1 MEKTQL
7 KNWQKMTPVGR
18 LFHTLGIFILKRR
31 MGQLVALFLRT
42 VASLFDKSHN
52 FKSDSRNIILQTF
65 FTGVEIF
72 PPLFA
77 VATLFGTVVI
87 IYLFSLMGKMGFSN
101 NIGTLIVV
109 IIIRELSPIFTAF
122 LIAGRTGSSLTTYIG
137 SMVIDSEVDALAT
150 MGINPIRYLVM
161 PSVIGGT
168 IAMIIMNIIF
178 CASAIGAG
186 FIVIK
191 GFIFITSNA
200 PDLQIISGN
209 TPNVQI
215 TWHYLSTEILK
226 ALTIPDFVFVIVKP
240 LIFGIIITTNACY
253 QALNIKRDIRQ
264 VPKATSRSVI
274 TSFLYIVFADVVL
287 SLYYFISYM
296 QNLSTII

>member
-18 LFHTLGIFILKRR
+18 LFHSLGIFILKRR
-31 MGQLVALFLRT
+31 LGQLIALFLRT

-52 FKSDSRNIILQTF
+52 FRSDTRNIILQTF

-72 PPLFA
+72 PSLFA

-87 IYLFSLMGKMGFSN
+87 IYLFSLMGRMGFSN
-101 NIGTLIVV
+101 DIGSLIVV
-109 IIIRELSPIFTAF
+109 IIIRELSPIFTTF

-137 SMVIDSEVDALAT
+137 SMVINSEVDALAT

-168 IAMIIMNIIF
+168 IATIIMNIIF
-178 CASAIGAG
+178 SASAIGGG
-186 FIVIK
+186 FLVTK
-191 GFIFITSNA
+191 GIIFVTGNA
-200 PDLQIISGN
+200 PNL
-209 TPNVQI
+209 QI
-215 TWHYLSTEILK
+215 TWNALSTEITK
-226 ALTIPDFVFVIVKP
+226 ALTYPDFVFVILKP

-274 TSFLYIVFADVVL
+274 TSFLYIVFTDAL
-287 SLYYFISYM
+287 FLMYFVKDYM
-296 QNLSTII
+296 HNLSSII

>member
-1 MEKTQL
+1 
-7 KNWQKMTPVGR
+7 MTPVGR
-18 LFHTLGIFILKRR
+18 LFHTLGIFILKTR
-31 MGQLVALFLRT
+31 MGQLIALFLRT

-65 FTGVEIF
+65 FTGIEIF

-87 IYLFSLMGKMGFSN
+87 IYLFSLMDKMGFSN
-101 NIGTLIVV
+101 NIGFLIVV

-137 SMVIDSEVDALAT
+137 SMVINSEVDALAT

-168 IAMIIMNIIF
+168 IAMIIMN
-178 CASAIGAG
+178 
-186 FIVIK
+186 
-191 GFIFITSNA
+191 
-200 PDLQIISGN
+200 
-209 TPNVQI
+209 
-215 TWHYLSTEILK
+215 
-226 ALTIPDFVFVIVKP
+226 VKP
-240 LIFGIIITTNACY
+240 LIFGIIITINACY

-274 TSFLYIVFADVVL
+274 MSFLYIVFTDAL
-287 SLYYFISYM
+287 FLMYFVKDYM
-296 QNLSTII
+296 QNLSAII

>member
-1 MEKTQL
+1 MQEKQL
-7 KNWQKMTPVGR
+7 KNWQKMTPIGR

-31 MGQLVALFLRT
+31 MGQLIALFFRT

-52 FKSDSRNIILQTF
+52 FKSDTRNIILQTF
-65 FTGVEIF
+65 FTGVEIII
-72 PPLFA
+72 PLFI

-87 IYLFSLMGKMGFSN
+87 IEVLSLMGKMGFSD
-101 NIGTLIVV
+101 IVGNLMV
-109 IIIRELSPIFTAF
+109 VVIIRELSPILTAF
-122 LIAGRTGSSLTTYIG
+122 LIAGRSGSSLTTYIG

-168 IAMIIMNIIF
+168 IATIISNIIF
-178 CASAIGAG
+178 SARAIGAG
-186 FIVIK
+186 FLVTK
-191 GFIFITSNA
+191 GIIFITGNA
-200 PDLQIISGN
+200 PNL
-209 TPNVQI
+209 QI
-215 TWHYLSTEILK
+215 TWSYLSTEIIK
-226 ALTIPDFVFVIVKP
+226 ALTIPDFVFAIVKP
-240 LIFGIIITTNACY
+240 LVFGIIITINACY
-253 QALNIKRDIRQ
+253 QALNIKRDIRL

>member
-1 MEKTQL
+1 MQEKQL
-7 KNWQKMTPVGR
+7 KNWQKMTPIGR

-31 MGQLVALFLRT
+31 MGQLIALFFRT
-42 VASLFDKSHN
+42 VVSLFDKSHN
-52 FKSDSRNIILQTF
+52 FKSDTRNIILQTF
-65 FTGVEIF
+65 FTGVEIII
-72 PPLFA
+72 PLFI

-87 IYLFSLMGKMGFSN
+87 IEVLSLMGKMGFSD
-101 NIGTLIVV
+101 IVGNLMV
-109 IIIRELSPIFTAF
+109 VVIIRELSPILTAF
-122 LIAGRTGSSLTTYIG
+122 LIAGRSGSSLTTYIG

-168 IAMIIMNIIF
+168 IATIISNIIF
-178 CASAIGAG
+178 SASAIGAG
-186 FIVIK
+186 FLVTK
-191 GFIFITSNA
+191 GIIFITGNA
-200 PDLQIISGN
+200 PNL
-209 TPNVQI
+209 QI
-215 TWHYLSTEILK
+215 TWSYLSTEIIK
-226 ALTIPDFVFVIVKP
+226 ALTIPDFVFAIVKP
-240 LIFGIIITTNACY
+240 LIFGIIITINACY
-253 QALNIKRDIRQ
+253 QALNIKRDIRL